1 MPLKTG
7 NGGHGQENYDPET
20 GKYVSNENQFIGSD
34 EDFDIN
40 DIEDEFADIDFDL
53 DSLEDEFS
61 DITVE
66 DVEGFENELDKIF
79 NKKTIDSSQQDD
91 SKAVNPHYSDGAKY
105 GPFQTNCQRCVVT
118 YDLRRRGY
126 DVEAKGRFDKMD
138 KYAIG
143 HAGYAGWFN
152 FYKGITPNDV
162 IKTGSKDKL
171 MMIERTKSAISK
183 MGDGARCIVR
193 ISWSKFSGHVLIAEN
208 INGQVK
214 FIDPQ
219 DGSFYDKD
227 YWVAWCQPTK
237 TQIVRIDNKEINL
250 DTIQDACKNRKG
262 KK

>member
-79 NKKTIDSSQQDD
+79 DKKTIDSSQQDD
-91 SKAVNPHYSDGAKY
+91 SKAVNPHYSEDGGY
-105 GPFQTNCQRCVVT
+105 GPFRTNCQRCVIT

-126 DVEAKGRFDKMD
+126 DVEARGRFDKYD
-138 KYAIG
+138 KYALNS
-143 HAGYAGWFN
+143 GWMT

-162 IKTGSKDKL
+162 IKTGSKDRL
-171 MMIERTKSAISK
+171 MMVERTKSAISK
-183 MGDGARCIVR
+183 MGNGARCVIR
-193 ISWSKFSGHVLIAEN
+193 ISWSKHSGHVLIAEN
-208 INGQVK
+208 INGIVQ

-227 YWVAWCQPTK
+227 QWSYWCQPTK